1 MRSAS
6 PHRATQS
13 ALILL
18 VDDNNDGILARRSV
32 LEELGYTVV
41 AANSGEE
48 ALNVV
53 ENQAID
59 LVVTDYKMK
68 PLNGIELIARLREL
82 RPQLPLILLTGFA
95 EPLGLKPENTGAS
108 LVLQKSANELTT
120 LLRSVKR
127 LLQPPRKPPSSSS
140 TLPKTPVRAKGAG
153 Q

>member
-13 ALILL
+13 SVILL

-41 AANSGEE
+41 AASSGEQ
-48 ALNVV
+48 ALSIV
-53 ENQAID
+53 EKQGVD
-59 LVVTDYKMK
+59 LVVTDYKMQ
-68 PLNGIELIARLREL
+68 PLNGVELIGRLREM
-82 RPQLPLILLTGFA
+82 RPELPIILLSGFA
-95 EPLGLKPENTGAS
+95 EPLGLNAENTGAS
-108 LVLQKSANELTT
+108 VVLQKSANELTT

-127 LLQPPRKPPSSSS
+127 LLQPAKKPAKSSV
-140 TLPKTPVRAKGAG
+140 PVKTVGRAKGAA